1 MMRSLF
7 TLPVGRHDSSRMTLI
22 MRKKRENKNRFK
34 KIINF
39 MRQQTSCEQSGVEWE
54 GMRQDMATSL
64 RTRYVLREWR
74 EKAQKYFLIMMRVTF
89 RLYFCSLLFLSIL
102 LFLVDWTLD
111 LLPKYFVFLA
121 SFALGIL
128 SQFFIFLFRFKP
140 QNSENFF
147 APFVLYISTKI
158 RKMIFF
164 VMNDVAT
171 N

>member
-1 MMRSLF
+1 MRGNE
-7 TLPVGRHDSSRMTLI
+7 TRHG
-22 MRKKRENKNRFK
+22 N
-34 KIINF
+34 IIAHKV
-39 MRQQTSCEQSGVEWE
+39 RAE
-54 GMRQDMATSL
+54 GME
-64 RTRYVLREWR
+64 REGT
-74 EKAQKYFLIMMRVTF
+74 KVFLDYDEGH
-89 RLYFCSLLFLSIL
+89 LCSLLFLSIL

-164 VMNDVAT
+164 CYE
-171 N
+171 